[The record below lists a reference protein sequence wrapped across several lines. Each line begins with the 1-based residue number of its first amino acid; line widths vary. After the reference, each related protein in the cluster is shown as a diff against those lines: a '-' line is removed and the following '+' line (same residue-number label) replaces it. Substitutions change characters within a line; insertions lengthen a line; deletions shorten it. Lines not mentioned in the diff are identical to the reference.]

1 MDEDKIKGYICCG
14 LEKHPSGVMY
24 IKMALGI
31 NIIYILEI
39 FICVVKGGALL
50 GLGMIVLGIAFASTL
65 IAVILS
71 FRISLV
77 KADRGVV
84 YLRYSCGYQSRFILL
99 DVLFYIRNPSMGK
112 SSCLFFSIFLQ
123 FCKHICDEK
132 IHKMG
137 RF

>member
-24 IKMALGI
+24 IKMALGM
-31 NIIYILEI
+31 NIIYHFRDLHLR
-39 FICVVKGGALL
+39 GQRR
-50 GLGMIVLGIAFASTL
+50 GLIWVRDDRTWY
-65 IAVILS
+65 S
-71 FRISLV
+71 FRFNFNSGNFIFSNFLG

-132 IHKMG
+132 IH
-137 RF
+137 